1 MISFSRSTRG
11 DFRNSLFD
19 TRNTEMSKQRK
30 EYIIE
35 LLAVCLDN
43 VMEFHI
49 AGEFKSDKTKE
60 GFKTAVY
67 RTSLYMSEW
76 FNGTIIQEILKDK
89 ATDEEMTIFCES
101 YGVSKRMHTAIGNI
115 KSCEKAVLDIFNN
128 YKEVLSNENISK
140 ILKDIA
146 TDEEMEVFCESYG
159 VSNRM
164 HTAIGN
170 IKSCEKA
177 VLDIFNNY
185 KEVLSNENIS
195 KVLKDIATAE
205 EIEVF
210 CESYGVSRRMHTA
223 IHNVKSCEQAVLEL
237 FVGQISLGGKMFYQR
252 REGIF
257 KHKS

>member
-1 MISFSRSTRG
+1 LIQAQAEGRLPYHILDNTEARDKQKQFIYELFKQTLKTHMISFSRSTRG

-19 TRNTEMSKQRK
+19 MKNTEMSKQRK

-76 FNGTIIQEILKDK
+76 FNGKIIQEILKDK
-89 ATDEEMTIFCES
+89 ATDEEIRVFCES
-101 YGVSKRMHTAIGNI
+101 YGVSSRMHTAIGNI

-128 YKEVLSNENISK
+128 YKETLSNQNIAK
-140 ILKDIA
+140 VLKAVA
-146 TDEEMEVFCESYG
+146 TPEEIKAFCESYG
-159 VSNRM
+159 VGKRM
-164 HTAIGN
+164 YTAIIN

-177 VLDIFNNY
+177 VLEIFAGRLQVN
-185 KEVLSNENIS
+185 
-195 KVLKDIATAE
+195 
-205 EIEVF
+205 
-210 CESYGVSRRMHTA
+210 
-223 IHNVKSCEQAVLEL
+223 
-237 FVGQISLGGKMFYQR
+237 GKMFYQR
-252 REGIF
+252 GEGTF
-257 KHKS
+257 KYKA